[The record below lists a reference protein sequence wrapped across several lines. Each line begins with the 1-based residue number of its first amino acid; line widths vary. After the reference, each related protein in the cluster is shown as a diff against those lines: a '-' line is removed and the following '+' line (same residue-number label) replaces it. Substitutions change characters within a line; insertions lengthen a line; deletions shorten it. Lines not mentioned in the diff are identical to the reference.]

1 MLLTSPNQYH
11 AFDRKVRNRCHLLLE
26 CHFFLVNNKI
36 NALLLKK
43 NGTFALVAT
52 AVRFTS
58 NLNFPGANE
67 YLETGNHH
75 SNLIS
80 RSSHVFMH
88 FLN

>member
-36 NALLLKK
+36 NALLWKK
-43 NGTFALVAT
+43 NGTF
-52 AVRFTS
+52 RYSCNCTS
-58 NLNFPGANE
+58 ILNFPGANE
-67 YLETGNHH
+67 YLETGNHC